1 MSRAKQAFSYPRDV
15 CFECTRCALCCGD
28 TKSRTRHVLLLRE
41 EAQTISKAVLQAVEA
56 FAVEIKGQEPYA
68 YEMKK
73 TAEEGKCLFL
83 EGRNCIVYE
92 LRPLVCRFYPFEL
105 RAKKDGK
112 HRFFYTQEC
121 PGIGKGKKLERNHFE
136 QLFKRAHRQL
146 GTQTTRGVSTTHC
159 LRPPRVQHTPSRLF
173 HVQSWN
179 KG

>member
-1 MSRAKQAFSYPRDV
+1 MSRAKQGFSYPRDV

-28 TKSRTRHVLLLRE
+28 TQSRARHVLLLRE
-41 EAQTISKAVLQAVEA
+41 EAQTISRAVLEAVEA

-73 TAEEGKCLFL
+73 TAEEGKCFFL

-121 PGIGKGKKLERNHFE
+121 PGIGRGKELEKDYFE
-136 QLFKRAHRQL
+136 GLFRRACRQL
-146 GTQTTRGVSTTHC
+146 GAQMARGVTASHRCRTG
-159 LRPPRVQHTPSRLF
+159 RVP
-173 HVQSWN
+173 
-179 KG
+179 